1 MGDTAMTR
9 PDHPRLARTT
19 LFVPASRPEM
29 IPKAAISAADAVCI
43 DLEDSVV
50 PDEKAASRA
59 HVVHALRS
67 LDFGARTR
75 IVRINGL
82 DTSYAY
88 RDLVEVVE
96 AAGERLDLV
105 MLPKV
110 GSARDVVFVDMLLS
124 QIEAQMRLGRPIGI
138 EAQIESAQG
147 FVYLREIA
155 SASPRLEALIFGPG
169 DYAASMRMPASG
181 IGELDA
187 NDELYPGHRWHAAM
201 HGIVAAARAHGL
213 RCMDGPYSA
222 YKDAAGFERSCR
234 IARAMGFDGKQ
245 CIHPGQL
252 EMARALFSPSEDEV
266 TRAAA
271 VVAAFDAAV
280 AAGHGAAS
288 HDGRMIDAASLR
300 MARTTLDR
308 VEQEKHEKQE
318 KQEKQQK
325 RDKQE
330 KARPASKK

>member
-1 MGDTAMTR
+1 MSPPNR
-9 PDHPRLARTT
+9 PRLARTT
-19 LFVPASRPEM
+19 LFVPASRPDM
-29 IPKAAISAADAVCI
+29 IPKAAASAADAVCI
-43 DLEDSVV
+43 DLEDAVV

-59 HVVHALRS
+59 HVVHALTS
-67 LDFGARTR
+67 LEFGDRAR

-82 DTSYAY
+82 DTPYAY

-96 AAGERLDLV
+96 AAGDRLDLV

-124 QIEAQMRLGRPIGI
+124 QIEAHLGLGRPIGI

-213 RCMDGPYSA
+213 RCLDGPYSA
-222 YKDAAGFERSCR
+222 YKDAPGFERSCR

-252 EMARALFSPSEDEV
+252 EAARAIFSPSEDEV
-266 TRAAA
+266 ARAAA

-308 VEQEKHEKQE
+308 IEQE
-318 KQEKQQK
+318 
-325 RDKQE
+325 RR
-330 KARPASKK
+330 RPVPRPS